1 MQMTNK
7 CAMPRPDFASLI
19 ILDPSIHVSIILGLA
34 VTFLVAFS
42 MMMMMMMIEN
52 DDESDDQ

>member
-1 MQMTNK
+1 
-7 CAMPRPDFASLI
+7 MPRPDFASLI

-42 MMMMMMMIEN
+42 MMMVMMMLGN
-52 DDESDDQ
+52 DDESDDH